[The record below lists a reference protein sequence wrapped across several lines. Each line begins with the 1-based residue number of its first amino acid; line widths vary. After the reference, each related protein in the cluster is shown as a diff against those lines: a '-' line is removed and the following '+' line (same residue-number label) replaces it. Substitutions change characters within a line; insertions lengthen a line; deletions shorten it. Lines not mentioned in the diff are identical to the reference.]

1 MSVAINFTKRDENLY
16 NNLIKEIKKY
26 RKGTVEEAAGEK
38 NIYLDEFQYVRN
50 LNLNFTSITSI
61 IIDDKPLISY
71 FTNLKAIHI
80 KAPYRPTG
88 DELDSIPNK
97 ELIKEIEIEN
107 TDLQTI
113 DLSGFTN
120 LEYLTIIDNKDL
132 YEIKGLNKITKLS
145 SLNFYNNPLLNT
157 NDIYKFI
164 CTNMKNNCSM
174 NIDILYYLNIRHSI
188 RKEYSLYRDSFRTTE
203 WIETVDNNDKKAII
217 NHNTRSTGMF
227 YAKINDLLDTILPKD
242 DLDDLETVYII
253 YKWLVLKLSG
263 PKEEKIKITKATN
276 GHLNGAFNAVYN
288 KETTCSGYIN
298 LFQMLLK
305 ACLIES
311 YSVPAYYDIEIPTN
325 ITSELKPN
333 HTIIKIIIEDNSYYC
348 DLINKNIYSED
359 GNFTQNCFM
368 KTPKELDSNWC
379 PKRLDNSISLKIT
392 KEERKILEQLEIAD
406 NKLKDYSSKIEKLM
420 DKFDLHID
428 GAKDTLSVEVSVKKE
443 QVEDLLL
450 LGIINGEVEKEID
463 NKIEKEYFDLLSEKN
478 K

>member
-16 NNLIKEIKKY
+16 NNLIKEIRKY
-26 RKGTVEEAAGEK
+26 RKGTVEETAGEK
-38 NIYLDEFQYVRN
+38 NIYLEEFQYVRN

-97 ELIKEIEIEN
+97 DLIKEIEIEN

-120 LEYLTIIDNKDL
+120 LEYLTIIDNKNL
-132 YEIKGLNKITKLS
+132 KEIKGLNKINKLS
-145 SLNFYNNPLLNT
+145 SLVFYNNPLLIT

-164 CTNMKNNCSM
+164 CSNMKNNCSM
-174 NIDILYYLNIRHSI
+174 NIDILYYLIIRHNI
-188 RKEYSLYRDSFRTTE
+188 RKEYSLYRDSFRATE
-203 WIETVDNNDKKAII
+203 WIETVDNNDKKTTI

-227 YAKINDLLDTILPKD
+227 YAKINDLLDEIMPSS

-253 YKWLVLKLSG
+253 YKWLVLRLSG
-263 PKEEKIKITKATN
+263 PKEEKVKITKATN
-276 GHLNGAFNAVYN
+276 GHLNGAFNAIYN

-298 LFQMLLK
+298 LFQMMLK
-305 ACLIES
+305 ACMIES
-311 YSVPAYYDIEIPTN
+311 YSIPAYYDIEIPTN
-325 ITSELKPN
+325 ATSELKPN
-333 HTIIKIIIEDNSYYC
+333 HTIIKIVLEDGPYYC
-348 DLINKNIYSED
+348 DLLNKAIYSQD
-359 GNFTQNCFM
+359 GDFTQNCFM
-368 KTPKELDSNWC
+368 KTPKELDSSWC
-379 PKRLDNSISLKIT
+379 PKIVDDSKSVEIT
-392 KEERKILEQLEIAD
+392 KEERKALEQLEIA
-406 NKLKDYSSKIEKLM
+406 NHEPKDYSSKIDKLM

-428 GAKDTLSVEVSVKKE
+428 EANKTLSVEISVKKE
-443 QVEDLLL
+443 QVEDLML
-450 LGIINGEVEKEID
+450 LGIINGEIEKEID
-463 NKIEKEYFDLLSEKN
+463 NKIEKEYYDLLADK